1 MTEQRFVAKTF
12 TCRYDAKE
20 DRLLLTLN
28 YLLVEDRIDFWITR
42 SFLLKLLPIFFDFSP
57 MNDTPDSTESLAS
70 PKESTDAST
79 YILTY
84 KEPLLLESVDF
95 KKTEKGTMLVFK
107 NLEKSIFCEA
117 LLNEMDMKRF
127 MSLLL
132 GSVPKYEWGMYSI

>member
-28 YLLVEDRIDFWITR
+28 YLFVEDRIDFWITR

-57 MNDTPDSTESLAS
+57 TNDAPKSTQALADT
-70 PKESTDAST
+70 KESTDAST
-79 YILTY
+79 YSLTY

-95 KKTEKGTMLVFK
+95 KRMEQGTMLVFK

-117 LLNEMDMKRF
+117 LLNEVDMKSF

-132 GSVPKYEWGMYSI
+132 GSVPKYEWGMYNI

>member
-1 MTEQRFVAKTF
+1 
-12 TCRYDAKE
+12 
-20 DRLLLTLN
+20 
-28 YLLVEDRIDFWITR
+28 
-42 SFLLKLLPIFFDFSP
+42 